1 MTYFCEFSN
10 ADAKKLLSQ
19 QMLCSEF
26 HKDADN
32 YNNYVLKFQETSCEV
47 LYKQVNTNTKI
58 RKERQGPGDD
68 CSNL

>member
-19 QMLCSEF
+19 QMLYCEF
-26 HKDADN
+26 YNDADN

-47 LYKQVNTNTKI
+47 FVQACKHKHQNQKGET
-58 RKERQGPGDD
+58 RARG
-68 CSNL
+68 